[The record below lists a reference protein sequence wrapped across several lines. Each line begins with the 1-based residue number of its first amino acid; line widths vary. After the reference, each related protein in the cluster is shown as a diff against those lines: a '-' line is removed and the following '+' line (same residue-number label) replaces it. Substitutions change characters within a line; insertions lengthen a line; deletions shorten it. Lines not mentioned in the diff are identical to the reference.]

1 MSDTEPIACEMNFA
15 HECFSILTR
24 VRCAAR
30 VRLTEHMNLHKLF
43 GRGTGM
49 STVTGT
55 ATQITGIAP
64 QFLVDDLDRAIAFY
78 CDKLGFSLDF
88 KYEDFY
94 ASVSR
99 DGFAIH
105 LKHAAKLTAER
116 AHQKQNEHLDAY
128 IAVSGV
134 RGLFAEFE
142 TRGAEVLK
150 PLEERPWACVDFY
163 VEDPDRYI
171 LCFSEQNA

>member
-1 MSDTEPIACEMNFA
+1 MNA
-15 HECFSILTR
+15 QYALRSR
-24 VRCAAR
+24 D
-30 VRLTEHMNLHKLF
+30 
-43 GRGTGM
+43 GM
-49 STVTGT
+49 TAVTAT
-55 ATQITGIAP
+55 ATQITGVAP

-116 AHQKQNEHLDAY
+116 AHRKQNEHLDAY

-150 PLEERPWACVDFY
+150 PLEERPWACVDLY
-163 VEDPDRYI
+163 VEDPDGYV